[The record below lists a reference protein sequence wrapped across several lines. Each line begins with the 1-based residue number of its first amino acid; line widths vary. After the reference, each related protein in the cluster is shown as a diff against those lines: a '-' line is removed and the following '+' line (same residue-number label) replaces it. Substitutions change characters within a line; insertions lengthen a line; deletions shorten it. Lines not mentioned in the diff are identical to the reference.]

1 MEEYIDNIDMTTISE
16 QTLAFIGDAVYN
28 VYVRSYL
35 ASVSTAKAGQ
45 LHVMSIKYVSCKGQA
60 QTIDKLMDML
70 TDEEIARLEERHR
83 QRVLKRIRERK
94 GKRRSRNRNTTTQRS
109 ATPRPSKRKP
119 REATQDNG
127 LFGEFELDGY
137 WDKYRS

>member
-1 MEEYIDNIDMTTISE
+1 MEEYINNIDMQTISE

-45 LHVMSIKYVSCKGQA
+45 LHVMSIKYVSGKGQA

-70 TDEEIARLEERHR
+70 TDEEIAIY
-83 QRVLKRIRERK
+83 KR
-94 GKRRSRNRNTTTQRS
+94 GRNTNI
-109 ATPRPSKRKP
+109 ATVSKNVDVVEYKK
-119 REATQDNG
+119 ATG
-127 LFGEFELDGY
+127 FECLIGYLYIKKENARLDELV
-137 WDKYRS
+137 KKCIECFE